1 MRKKKTLIYE
11 KTRGIFIGTIGNIAV
26 FSRQDVLQSTKAFGF
41 AKKQEAVAYV
51 EKFMPSIK
59 DTAEFIEIP
68 VNVGNLSIEKPDEHD
83 YIDVVDIIRAG
94 YGKHSKEMFL
104 NMPTN
109 PTLH

>member
-11 KTRGIFIGTIGNIAV
+11 KTRGIFIGTIGNVAI
-26 FSRQDVLQSTKAFGF
+26 FSKQDVLQSTKAFGF
-41 AKKQEAVAYV
+41 AKKQEAIAYT
-51 EKFMPSIK
+51 EKFMPAIK

-68 VNVGNLSIEKPDEHD
+68 VNVGNLLIEQSDHHN

-104 NMPTN
+104 NIPTH
-109 PTLH
+109 PTIH